1 MGVFGLKIVCLIENT
16 AVNDKLFSE
25 EGLSLFVEYN
35 GKNYLIDAGQ
45 TGKAVENAKRM
56 RLPIDELSGVFIT
69 HNHLGHIG
77 GIDSI
82 MRLNPNAWIYLRA
95 GAKADVF
102 RKNGLFKT
110 PAGIGKGFFKK
121 YADNLILFN
130 NFSEVCE
137 GFYIASCEDFE
148 EKSENPDKNYFV
160 IPEGEKKPQIADFS
174 DESFAVI
181 FPKKRKSDG
190 LILVGG
196 CFHCGAEN
204 MLQTVSRRWAGI
216 PILAVIGGFH
226 FSGNNPKS
234 LNCTADYVTQTA
246 RALKYSGA
254 EKIYACHCT
263 GFKGFDIMDE
273 ILGDRIMYLGGGEAL
288 EF

>member
-1 MGVFGLKIVCLIENT
+1 MEVFRLKIICLIEDT
-16 AVNDKLFSE
+16 AVNDKLFAE

-35 GKNYLIDAGQ
+35 GKYYVIDAGL
-45 TGKAVENAKRM
+45 TGKAVDNAKRM

-82 MRLNPNAWIYLRA
+82 MRLNPNVPIYLRA
-95 GAKADVF
+95 GAQSEVF
-102 RKNGLFKT
+102 RKNGFFKA
-110 PAGIGKGFFKK
+110 PVGLGKGFFKK
-121 YADNLILFN
+121 YAENLVLFR

-137 GFYIASCEDFE
+137 GFYLAGCEDFD
-148 EKSENPDKNYFV
+148 EKSENPDKNYLV
-160 IPEGEKKPQIADFS
+160 VSEEEKKPHAFDFS

-181 FPKKRKSDG
+181 FPKKRKSEG
-190 LILVGG
+190 LILIGG

-204 MLQTVSRRWAGI
+204 MLKTVEKRWVGI
-216 PILAVIGGFH
+216 PVLAVIGGFH

-234 LNCTADYVTQTA
+234 LNCPADFVTSSA
-246 RALKYSGA
+246 RALKLSGA

-273 ILGDRIMYLGGGEAL
+273 ILGDKIMYLGGGEAL

>member
-1 MGVFGLKIVCLIENT
+1 MKIICLIEDT
-16 AVNDKLFSE
+16 AVNDKLFAE

-35 GKNYLIDAGQ
+35 GKYYVIDAGL
-45 TGKAVENAKRM
+45 TGKAVDNAKRM

-82 MRLNPNAWIYLRA
+82 MRLNPNVPIYLRA
-95 GAKADVF
+95 GAQTEVF
-102 RKNGLFKT
+102 RKNGFFKA
-110 PAGIGKGFFKK
+110 PVGLGKGFFKK
-121 YADNLILFN
+121 YAENLVLFR

-137 GFYIASCEDFE
+137 GFYLAGCEDFD
-148 EKSENPDKNYFV
+148 EKSENPDKNYLV
-160 IPEGEKKPQIADFS
+160 VSEEEKKPHAFDFS

-181 FPKKRKSDG
+181 FPKKRKSEG
-190 LILVGG
+190 LILIGG

-204 MLQTVSRRWAGI
+204 MLKTVERRWVGI
-216 PILAVIGGFH
+216 PVLAVIGGFH

-234 LNCTADYVTQTA
+234 LNCPTDFVTSSA
-246 RALKYSGA
+246 RALKLSGA
-254 EKIYACHCT
+254 DKIYACHCT

-273 ILGDRIMYLGGGEAL
+273 ILGDKIMYLGGGEAL

>member
-1 MGVFGLKIVCLIENT
+1 MEVFRLKIICLIEDT
-16 AVNDKLFSE
+16 AVNDKLFAE

-35 GKNYLIDAGQ
+35 GKYYVIDAGL
-45 TGKAVENAKRM
+45 TGKAVDNAKRM

-82 MRLNPNAWIYLRA
+82 MRLNPNVPIYLRA
-95 GAKADVF
+95 GAQAEVF
-102 RKNGLFKT
+102 RKNGFFKT
-110 PAGIGKGFFKK
+110 PVGLGKGFFKK
-121 YADNLILFN
+121 YAENLVLFR

-137 GFYIASCEDFE
+137 GFYLAGCEDFD
-148 EKSENPDKNYFV
+148 EKSENPDKNYLV
-160 IPEGEKKPQIADFS
+160 VSEEEKKPHAFDFS

-181 FPKKRKSDG
+181 FPKKRKSEG
-190 LILVGG
+190 LILIGG

-204 MLQTVSRRWAGI
+204 MLKTVERRWVGI
-216 PILAVIGGFH
+216 PVLAVIGGFH

-234 LNCTADYVTQTA
+234 LNCPTDFVTSSA
-246 RALKYSGA
+246 RALKLSGA

-273 ILGDRIMYLGGGEAL
+273 ILGDKIMYLGGGEAL

>member
-1 MGVFGLKIVCLIENT
+1 MEVFQVKIICLIEDT
-16 AVNDKLFSE
+16 AVNDKLFAE

-35 GKNYLIDAGQ
+35 GKYYVIDAGL
-45 TGKAVENAKRM
+45 TGKAVDNAKRM

-82 MRLNPNAWIYLRA
+82 MRLNPNVPIYLRA
-95 GAKADVF
+95 GAQAEVF
-102 RKNGLFKT
+102 RKNGFFKT
-110 PAGIGKGFFKK
+110 PVGLGKAFFKK
-121 YADNLILFN
+121 YAENLVLFR

-137 GFYIASCEDFE
+137 GFYLASCEDFD

-160 IPEGEKKPQIADFS
+160 ISEEKKPRAFDFS

-181 FPKKRKSDG
+181 FPKKRKSEG
-190 LILVGG
+190 LILIGG

-204 MLQTVSRRWAGI
+204 MLKTVERRWAGI
-216 PILAVIGGFH
+216 PVLAVVGGFH
-226 FSGNNPKS
+226 FSGSNPKS
-234 LNCTADYVTQTA
+234 LNCSADFVTSSA
-246 RALKYSGA
+246 RALKLSGA

-273 ILGDRIMYLGGGEAL
+273 ILGDKIMYLGGGEAL

>member
-1 MGVFGLKIVCLIENT
+1 MGVFDLKIVCLIENT

-35 GKNYLIDAGQ
+35 GKNYLIDAGL
-45 TGKAVENAKRM
+45 TGKAVENARRM

-69 HNHLGHIG
+69 HNHLAHIG

-82 MRLNPNAWIYLRA
+82 MRLNPNAPIYLRA
-95 GAKADVF
+95 GAKAEVF

-121 YADNLILFN
+121 YAENLILFN

-137 GFYIASCEDFE
+137 GFYLASCEDFE
-148 EKSENPDKNYFV
+148 EKCENPDKSYFV
-160 IPEGEKKPQIADFS
+160 VPEGEKKPQIADFL

-204 MLQTVSRRWAGI
+204 MLQTVQRRWAGI

-226 FSGNNPKS
+226 LSGNNPKS
-234 LNCTADYVTQTA
+234 LNCTADYVTATA
-246 RALKYSGA
+246 RALKFSGA

-263 GFKGFDIMDE
+263 GFKGFDLMDE
-273 ILGDRIMYLGGGEAL
+273 MLGDRIMYLGGGEAL

>member
-1 MGVFGLKIVCLIENT
+1 MEVFQVKIICLIEDT
-16 AVNDKLFSE
+16 AVNDKLFAE

-35 GKNYLIDAGQ
+35 GKYYVIDAGL
-45 TGKAVENAKRM
+45 TGKAVDNAKRM

-82 MRLNPNAWIYLRA
+82 MRLNPNVPIYLRA
-95 GAKADVF
+95 GAQAEVF
-102 RKNGLFKT
+102 RKNGFFKT
-110 PAGIGKGFFKK
+110 PVGLGKAFFKK
-121 YADNLILFN
+121 YAENLVLFR

-137 GFYIASCEDFE
+137 GFYLAGCEDFD
-148 EKSENPDKNYFV
+148 EKSENPDKNYLV
-160 IPEGEKKPQIADFS
+160 VSEEEKKPHAFNFS

-181 FPKKRKSDG
+181 FPKKRKSEG
-190 LILVGG
+190 LILIGG

-204 MLQTVSRRWAGI
+204 MLKTVERRWVGI
-216 PILAVIGGFH
+216 PVLAVIGGFH

-234 LNCTADYVTQTA
+234 LNCPTDFVTSSA
-246 RALKYSGA
+246 RALKLSGA
-254 EKIYACHCT
+254 DKIYACHCT

-273 ILGDRIMYLGGGEAL
+273 ILGDKIMYLGGGEAL